1 VRPGILLRR
10 LLTALSLA
18 AALAYGL
25 GPAATLASEAGH
37 AASCVEHA
45 ESPSPAAPGHRAAPH
60 PAACCGLLCIPALAA
75 GEMPVP
81 PPDRRPVAV
90 IHPADTT
97 ETGIEI
103 GSPSPPPRP

>member
-1 VRPGILLRR
+1 VSPGILLRR

-18 AALAYGL
+18 AAPAHGL
-25 GPAATLASEAGH
+25 GPAAALASEPGH
-37 AASCVEHA
+37 AAGCAEHA
-45 ESPSPAAPGHRAAPH
+45 DSPSLAGHQALPH
-60 PAACCGLLCIPALAA
+60 SAACCGALCTPALAA

-90 IHPADTT
+90 IHPADTA

-103 GSPSPPPRP
+103 GRPGPPPRP